1 MTYSSAVTYLYR
13 LQKHGIKLGLT
24 TITALMVRLGMPQTR
39 YRALHIAGTNGKG
52 STAAMAA
59 AMLQAAGYRVGLYTS
74 PHLVEFRERI
84 RVNGEM
90 IAELQVARLTEQLQA
105 LCQPDLSPTFF
116 EYTTAMAF
124 QHFADS
130 GVDVAVL
137 EVGLGGRFDA
147 TNVVTPMACAVTTI
161 SLDHQ
166 EYLGNT
172 CSSIA
177 FEKAGIIKPVVPVV
191 LGRLEDDAWR
201 TIEQVAR
208 ERQAPV
214 FRLSEDFCTEGE
226 TPQQFSYRGLGMHY
240 DGLTCAL
247 QGRHQ
252 LDNAACALALLGVAA
267 PQGITVTVEAVRT
280 GLRAVD
286 WAGRLEVVDRHPT
299 VLVDGAHNPAAAMA
313 LADSLTHFD
322 RDHSHP
328 PRPVVLVLGMMRDKD
343 HRGFVEALRG
353 LVDEVVLTQADLPRS
368 ATAEELQAS
377 LEGLLSHPHVV
388 SSISDAMALARQ
400 LATPDGLV
408 CVTGS
413 LMLVGECKAWLRGCG
428 LSPLRG

>member
-1 MTYSSAVTYLYR
+1 MTYSSAVAYLYR

-24 TITALMVRLGMPQTR
+24 TMTALMVRLGMPQTR
-39 YRALHIAGTNGKG
+39 YRTLHIAGTNGKG

-90 IAELQVARLTEQLQA
+90 IAESRVAQLTEQLQA
-105 LCQPDLSPTFF
+105 VCQPDLSPTFF
-116 EYTTAMAF
+116 EYTTAIAF

-130 GVDVAVL
+130 GVEVAVL

-166 EYLGNT
+166 EYLGT
-172 CSSIA
+172 TLSSIA
-177 FEKAGIIKPVVPVV
+177 FEKAGIIKPGVPVV
-191 LGRLEDDAWR
+191 LGRLEDDAWW

-208 ERQAPV
+208 ERQATV
-214 FRLSEDFCTEGE
+214 FRLNEDFRTEGE
-226 TPQQFSYRGLGMHY
+226 GLQQFSYHGLGMEY

-247 QGRHQ
+247 AGRHQ
-252 LDNAACALALLGVAA
+252 LDNAACALALLGAAA
-267 PQGITVTVEAVRT
+267 PQGIAVTAEAVHE

-286 WAGRLEVVDRHPT
+286 WAGRLEVVDRRPT
-299 VLVDGAHNPAAAMA
+299 ILLDGAHNPAAGAA
-313 LADSLTHFD
+313 LADFLMRTD
-322 RDHSHP
+322 RSHP
-328 PRPVVLVLGMMRDKD
+328 SRPVVLVLGMMRDKD
-343 HRGFVEALRG
+343 HRGFVEPLRN

-368 ATAEELQAS
+368 ATAQELGAS
-377 LEGLLSHPHVV
+377 LEGLLPHPHVAP
-388 SSISDAMALARQ
+388 SLSDAMALARQ

-413 LMLVGECKAWLRGCG
+413 LMLVGDCKAWLRGCG

>member
-1 MTYSSAVTYLYR
+1 MTYSSAVAYLYR

-24 TITALMVRLGMPQTR
+24 TMTALMVRLGMPQSR

-74 PHLVEFRERI
+74 PHLLEFRERI

-90 IAELQVARLTEQLQA
+90 IAESRVAQLTEQLQT

-130 GVDVAVL
+130 GVDMAVL

-161 SLDHQ
+161 SVDHQ
-166 EYLGNT
+166 EYLGHT
-172 CSSIA
+172 CSAIA
-177 FEKAGIIKPVVPVV
+177 FEKAGIIKAGVPVV

-214 FRLSEDFCTEGE
+214 FRINENFFTEGE
-226 TPQQFSYRGLGMHY
+226 TPQRFSYRGVGMQY

-247 QGRHQ
+247 EGRHQ
-252 LDNAACALALLGVAA
+252 LDNAACALALLGAAA
-267 PQGITVTVEAVRT
+267 PQGIAVTDEAVRA
-280 GLRAVD
+280 GLRTVN
-286 WAGRLEVVDRHPT
+286 WAGRLEVVDHRPT
-299 VLVDGAHNPAAAMA
+299 ILLDGAHNPAAATA
-313 LADSLTHFD
+313 LAHFLA
-322 RDHSHP
+322 RSERSHSS
-328 PRPVVLVLGMMRDKD
+328 RPVVLVLGMMRDKD
-343 HRGFVEALRG
+343 HRGFVKPLEG
-353 LVDEVVLTQADLPRS
+353 LFDDVVLTQADLPRS
-368 ATAEELQAS
+368 ATAQELRTS
-377 LEGLLSHPHVV
+377 LGDLLPHPHVV
-388 SSISDAMALARQ
+388 PTLSESMALAKQ

-413 LMLVGECKAWLRGCG
+413 LMLVGECMAWHRGCG

>member
-1 MTYSSAVTYLYR
+1 MTYSAAVAYLYR
-13 LQKHGIKLGLT
+13 LQKHGIKLGLAT
-24 TITALMVRLGMPQTR
+24 MTALMARLGMPQTR
-39 YRALHIAGTNGKG
+39 YRTLHIAGTNGKG

-59 AMLQAAGYRVGLYTS
+59 ALLQVAGYRVGLYTS

-84 RVNGEM
+84 CVNGEM
-90 IAELQVARLTEQLQA
+90 IAESQVAQLTEQLQT

-166 EYLGNT
+166 EYLGT
-172 CSSIA
+172 TLSSIA
-177 FEKAGIIKPVVPVV
+177 FEKAGIIKPGVPVV

-214 FRLSEDFCTEGE
+214 FRLNKDFRTEGE
-226 TPQQFSYRGLGMHY
+226 GPQQFSYRGFGMQY
-240 DGLTCAL
+240 DGLTCTL
-247 QGRHQ
+247 EGRHQ
-252 LDNAACALALLGVAA
+252 LDNAACALALLGAAA
-267 PQGITVTVEAVRT
+267 PKGIAVTVEAVRA
-280 GLRAVD
+280 GLRAVN
-286 WAGRLEVVDRHPT
+286 WAGRLEVVDRRPT
-299 VLVDGAHNPAAAMA
+299 ILLDGAHNPAAATA
-313 LADSLTHFD
+313 LADYLMHSD
-322 RDHSHP
+322 RSHP
-328 PRPVVLVLGMMRDKD
+328 FRPVVLVLGMMRDKD
-343 HRGFVEALRG
+343 HRGFVEPLTG
-353 LVDEVVLTQADLPRS
+353 FVDEVVLTQADLPRS
-368 ATAEELQAS
+368 ATAQELRAL
-377 LEGLLSHPHVV
+377 LEGLLPHTHVV
-388 SSISDAMALARQ
+388 PSLSDAMALARQ
-400 LATPDGLV
+400 LAMSDGLV

-413 LMLVGECKAWLRGCG
+413 LMLVGECKAWFRGCG

>member
-1 MTYSSAVTYLYR
+1 MTYSSAVAYLYR
-13 LQKHGIKLGLT
+13 LQKHGIKLGLAT
-24 TITALMVRLGMPQTR
+24 MTALMARLGMPQTR
-39 YRALHIAGTNGKG
+39 YRTLHIAGTNGKG

-59 AMLQAAGYRVGLYTS
+59 ALLQVAGYRVGLYTS

-84 RVNGEM
+84 CVNGEM
-90 IAELQVARLTEQLQA
+90 IAESQVAQLTEQLQT

-166 EYLGNT
+166 EYLGTT

-177 FEKAGIIKPVVPVV
+177 FEKAGIIKPGVPVV

-214 FRLSEDFCTEGE
+214 FRLNKDFRTEGE
-226 TPQQFSYRGLGMHY
+226 WPQQFSYRGLGMQY
-240 DGLTCAL
+240 DGLTCTL
-247 QGRHQ
+247 EGRHQ
-252 LDNAACALALLGVAA
+252 LDNAACALALLGAAA
-267 PQGITVTVEAVRT
+267 PQGIAVTAEAVRA
-280 GLRAVD
+280 GLRAVN
-286 WAGRLEVVDRHPT
+286 WAGRLEVVDRRPT
-299 VLVDGAHNPAAAMA
+299 ILLDGAHNPAAATA
-313 LADSLTHFD
+313 LADYLMHSD
-322 RDHSHP
+322 RSHP
-328 PRPVVLVLGMMRDKD
+328 FRPVVLVLGMMRDKD
-343 HRGFVEALRG
+343 HRDFVEPLRG

-368 ATAEELQAS
+368 ATAQELRAL
-377 LEGLLSHPHVV
+377 LEGLLPHTHVV
-388 SSISDAMALARQ
+388 PSLSDAIALARQ

-413 LMLVGECKAWLRGCG
+413 LMLVGECKAWFRGCG

>member
-1 MTYSSAVTYLYR
+1 MTYSSAVAYLYR
-13 LQKHGIKLGLT
+13 LQKHGIKLGLVT
-24 TITALMVRLGMPQTR
+24 MTALMVRLGMPQLR
-39 YRALHIAGTNGKG
+39 YRTLHIAGTNGKG

-59 AMLQAAGYRVGLYTS
+59 AVLQAAGYRVGLYTS

-90 IAELQVARLTEQLQA
+90 IAESRVAQLTEQLQA

-147 TNVVTPMACAVTTI
+147 TNVVMPMACAVTTI

-166 EYLGNT
+166 EYLGTT

-177 FEKAGIIKPVVPVV
+177 FEKAGILKPRVPVV
-191 LGRLEDDAWR
+191 LGRIEDDAWR
-201 TIEQVAR
+201 TIEQAAR

-214 FRLSEDFCTEGE
+214 FRLNEDFRTEGE
-226 TPQQFSYRGLGMHY
+226 EPQQFSYRGLGMQY

-247 QGRHQ
+247 EGRHQ
-252 LDNAACALALLGVAA
+252 LDNAACALALLEAAA
-267 PQGITVTVEAVRT
+267 PKGIAVTAEAVRA
-280 GLRAVD
+280 GLRAVN
-286 WAGRLEVVDRHPT
+286 WAGRLEVVDRRPT
-299 VLVDGAHNPAAAMA
+299 ILLDGAHNPAAATA
-313 LADSLTHFD
+313 LADSLTRSD
-322 RDHSHP
+322 RSHP
-328 PRPVVLVLGMMRDKD
+328 SRPVVLVLGMMRDKD
-343 HRGFVEALRG
+343 HRGFVEPLRD
-353 LVDEVVLTQADLPRS
+353 LVDEVVLTQADLPRA
-368 ATAEELQAS
+368 ATAQELRAS
-377 LEGLLSHPHVV
+377 LEGLLPHPHLVPA
-388 SSISDAMALARQ
+388 ISDAMALARQ

-413 LMLVGECKAWLRGCG
+413 LMLVGECKAWFHGCG

>member
-1 MTYSSAVTYLYR
+1 MTYSTAVAYLYR
-13 LQKHGIKLGLT
+13 LQKHGIKLGLET
-24 TITALMVRLGMPQTR
+24 MTALMVRLGMPQTR
-39 YRALHIAGTNGKG
+39 YRTLHIAGTNGKG

-59 AMLQAAGYRVGLYTS
+59 AVLQAAGYRVGLYTS

-90 IAELQVARLTEQLQA
+90 IAESQVAQLTEQLQP

-166 EYLGNT
+166 EYLGPT
-172 CSSIA
+172 LSSIA
-177 FEKAGIIKPVVPVV
+177 FEKAGIIKPGVPVV

-208 ERQAPV
+208 ERQAPM
-214 FRLSEDFCTEGE
+214 FRVGEDFRTEGE
-226 TPQQFSYRGLGMHY
+226 SPRQFSYRGLGMHY
-240 DGLTCAL
+240 DRLICAL
-247 QGRHQ
+247 DGRHQ

-267 PQGITVTVEAVRT
+267 PQGIAVTAEAVRA
-280 GLRAVD
+280 GLRGVN
-286 WAGRLEVVDRHPT
+286 WAGRLEVIDRRPT
-299 VLVDGAHNPAAAMA
+299 ILLDGAHNPAAAMV
-313 LADSLTHFD
+313 LADYLKRSN
-322 RDHSHP
+322 RSHP
-328 PRPVVLVLGMMRDKD
+328 SRPVVLVLGMMRDKD
-343 HRGFVEALRG
+343 HRGFVEPLRG

-368 ATAEELQAS
+368 ATAQDLRVS
-377 LEGLLSHPHVV
+377 LEGLLLHPHVV
-388 SSISDAMALARQ
+388 PSLGDAMALARK

-413 LMLVGECKAWLRGCG
+413 LMLVGECKAWFRGCG

>member
-1 MTYSSAVTYLYR
+1 MTYSSAVAYLYC
-13 LQKHGIKLGLT
+13 LQKHGIKLGLVT
-24 TITALMVRLGMPQTR
+24 MTALMVRLGMPQTR
-39 YRALHIAGTNGKG
+39 YRTLHIAGTNGKG

-59 AMLQAAGYRVGLYTS
+59 AVLQAAGYRVGLYTS

-90 IAELQVARLTEQLQA
+90 IAESRVAQLTEQLQA

-147 TNVVTPMACAVTTI
+147 TNVVMPVACAVTTI

-166 EYLGNT
+166 EYLGTT

-177 FEKAGIIKPVVPVV
+177 FEKAGILKPGVPVV
-191 LGRLEDDAWR
+191 LGRIEGDAWR
-201 TIEQVAR
+201 TIEQAAR

-214 FRLSEDFCTEGE
+214 FRLNEDFRTEGE
-226 TPQQFSYRGLGMHY
+226 EPQQFSYRGLGMQY

-247 QGRHQ
+247 EGRHQ
-252 LDNAACALALLGVAA
+252 LDNAACALALLGAVA
-267 PQGITVTVEAVRT
+267 PKGIAVTAEAVRA
-280 GLRAVD
+280 GLRAVN
-286 WAGRLEVVDRHPT
+286 WAGRLEVVDRRPT
-299 VLVDGAHNPAAAMA
+299 ILLDGAHNPAAATS
-313 LADSLTHFD
+313 LADYLTRSD
-322 RDHSHP
+322 RSHP
-328 PRPVVLVLGMMRDKD
+328 SRPVVLVLGMMRDKD
-343 HRGFVEALRG
+343 HRGFVEPLRD
-353 LVDEVVLTQADLPRS
+353 LVDEVVLTQADLPRA
-368 ATAEELQAS
+368 ATAQELRAS
-377 LEGLLSHPHVV
+377 LEGLLPHPHLVP
-388 SSISDAMALARQ
+388 SISDAMALARQ

-413 LMLVGECKAWLRGCG
+413 LMLVGECKAWFHGCG

>member
-1 MTYSSAVTYLYR
+1 MTYSSAVAYLYR
-13 LQKHGIKLGLT
+13 LQQHGIKLGLAT
-24 TITALMVRLGMPQTR
+24 MTALMVRLGMPQTR
-39 YRALHIAGTNGKG
+39 YRTLHIAGTNGKG

-59 AMLQAAGYRVGLYTS
+59 AVLQAAGYRVGLYTS

-84 RVNGEM
+84 CVNGEM
-90 IAELQVARLTEQLQA
+90 IAESQVAQLTEQLQV

-166 EYLGNT
+166 EYLGT
-172 CSSIA
+172 TRSSIA
-177 FEKAGIIKPVVPVV
+177 FEKAGIIKPGVPVV

-214 FRLSEDFCTEGE
+214 FRLNEDFHTEGE
-226 TPQQFSYRGLGMHY
+226 IPRPFSYRGLDMRY

-247 QGRHQ
+247 EGRHQ
-252 LDNAACALALLGVAA
+252 LDNAACALALLEAAA
-267 PQGITVTVEAVRT
+267 PQGIAVTAEAVRE
-280 GLRAVD
+280 GLRTVN
-286 WAGRLEVVDRHPT
+286 WAGRLEVVDRRPT
-299 VLVDGAHNPAAAMA
+299 ILLDGAHNPAAATA
-313 LADSLTHFD
+313 LADYLTRSD
-322 RDHSHP
+322 RSHSS
-328 PRPVVLVLGMMRDKD
+328 RPVVLLLGMMRDKD
-343 HRGFVEALRG
+343 HRGFVEPLRN
-353 LVDEVVLTQADLPRS
+353 LVDEVVLTQADLPRA
-368 ATAEELQAS
+368 ATAQELRAS
-377 LEGLLSHPHVV
+377 FEGLLTHPHVV
-388 SSISDAMALARQ
+388 PLLSDAMALARQ

-413 LMLVGECKAWLRGCG
+413 LMLVGECKAWFRGCG

>member
-1 MTYSSAVTYLYR
+1 MTYSSAVAYLYC
-13 LQKHGIKLGLT
+13 LQKHGIKLGLET
-24 TITALMVRLGMPQTR
+24 MTALTVRLGMPQTR
-39 YRALHIAGTNGKG
+39 YRTLHIAGTNGKG

-59 AMLQAAGYRVGLYTS
+59 AVLQAAGYRVGLYTS

-90 IAELQVARLTEQLQA
+90 IAESQVAQLTEQLQT

-147 TNVVTPMACAVTTI
+147 TNVVMPMACAVTTI

-166 EYLGNT
+166 EYLGT
-172 CSSIA
+172 TLSSIA
-177 FEKAGIIKPVVPVV
+177 FEKAGIIKPGVPVV
-191 LGRLEDDAWR
+191 LGRLEDEAWR

-214 FRLSEDFCTEGE
+214 FRLNEDFRTEGE
-226 TPQQFSYRGLGMHY
+226 GSQQFSYRGLGMYY

-247 QGRHQ
+247 EGRHQ
-252 LDNAACALALLGVAA
+252 LDNAACALALLEAAA
-267 PQGITVTVEAVRT
+267 PQGIAVTADAVRA
-280 GLRAVD
+280 GLRVVN
-286 WAGRLEVVDRHPT
+286 WAGRLEVVDRCPT
-299 VLVDGAHNPAAAMA
+299 ILLDGAHNPAAAMA
-313 LADSLTHFD
+313 LADYLTRSD
-322 RDHSHP
+322 RSHP
-328 PRPVVLVLGMMRDKD
+328 SRPVVLVLGMMRDKD
-343 HRGFVEALRG
+343 HRGFVEPLKG
-353 LVDEVVLTQADLPRS
+353 LADEVVLTQADLPRS
-368 ATAEELQAS
+368 ATAQELRAS
-377 LEGLLSHPHVV
+377 LEGLLPHPHVV
-388 SSISDAMALARQ
+388 PSLGDAMALARQ

-413 LMLVGECKAWLRGCG
+413 LMLVGECKAWFRGCG